1 MHQLRGR
8 VGRSEKQAYA
18 YFLRSRNILNKK
30 NADKRFEALMS
41 ADSLSAGFLLA
52 LKDLEIRG
60 AGEILGSNQSG
71 VFESIGLELYT
82 RMIKKAS
89 EFIKSGELDFH
100 ALDEIPEININQNS
114 FIPENYLPD
123 INVRSVSY
131 THLTLPTKA

>member
-18 YFLRSRNILNKK
+18 YFLRSRNIINKK
-30 NADKRFEALMS
+30 NADKRLDALMS

-89 EFIKSGELDFH
+89 EFIKSGELISSH
-100 ALDEIPEININQNS
+100 WMRCLKSILTKIVS
-114 FIPENYLPD
+114 FQKI
-123 INVRSVSY
+123 IFQI
-131 THLTLPTKA
+131 